1 MRSLYWQV
9 YELLSNSRVMDA
21 NDLYNM
27 LKRRIPDIARR
38 ELDDVLLKLESA
50 GFITVV
56 QVSRDQRRIE
66 FVEQRVEAAAQEQE
80 EGAEET
86 APPANE
92 RVTSRTPAGCHRRGI
107 LQIVMLQ

>member
-1 MRSLYWQV
+1 
-9 YELLSNSRVMDA
+9 MDA

-66 FVEQRVEAAAQEQE
+66 FVEQQVE
-80 EGAEET
+80 
-86 APPANE
+86 APPAEGPEAETVTNE
-92 RVTSRTPAGCHRRGI
+92 
-107 LQIVMLQ
+107 